1 MKPYYSLLIIVLLW
15 SIGVRGAKAQPNNPR
30 FEILEQDL
38 ATYAADYPRIDKTID
53 ISVTGSLQE
62 FAIAFS
68 KETKLNLTIAP
79 SIQQQIVTNFA
90 DTRPRDILLHLCK
103 FYELDLTFS
112 GSIISLIPYRIPN
125 KPYEEKDINA
135 TYNAF
140 NDKLELNLK
149 KDTLDQVVKKISQV
163 SKKNVITSRDASMT
177 MVSGFIGKTDF
188 EDALEQLA
196 TRNNLSLSKNDKG
209 YYVYSL
215 GGAGNQANNNSGG
228 NLNSN
233 NGNNRPGRGNS
244 RNTPGGTP
252 GGGSGLTNVQI
263 GVDSVGRPRID
274 VDALDTPIAQLVKD
288 VSERTGNNYFL
299 FSEPTGNI
307 SLRMQGVSY
316 DEFLDR
322 VLQGSEF
329 GYKIENQVYLI
340 GSRKLEGLR
349 ETTVYQLQYRTVKEL
364 QSFIPADL
372 GQNVE
377 IKEFID
383 LNALILSGSAA
394 NIAEVSAFIDDLDRP
409 TPVVMIELLILDV
422 QFNRETRAGF
432 EAGLA
437 TEPPPAGG
445 SILPGIDF
453 TFSSE
458 AINRLLG
465 TLAGNGIVNLGQVR
479 SNFYATLQAV
489 EDDGYVITRSKP
501 RLSTLNGQEANLTIG
516 ETRYYLDQ
524 RTTLQGN
531 QNPVTVQDR
540 RFTAVNADFT
550 VRILPVVSGD
560 EHVTL
565 EIDVSQSDFLGQL
578 QTDAPPAQVS
588 RSFTSNIRMLNGE
601 MIVLGGLETKTVE
614 NTGTGVPLLSRIPVI
629 KWLFGNRRR
638 AKNKSRLLIFV
649 KPTVIY

>member
-1 MKPYYSLLIIVLLW
+1 MVKSYYCLLIVVLLW
-15 SIGVRGAKAQPNNPR
+15 GLGTQEAWAQPNNPR
-30 FEILEQDL
+30 FDVLEQDL
-38 ATYAADYPRIDKTID
+38 ATYAVDYPRIDKEID
-53 ISVTGSLQE
+53 ISITGSLQE

-90 DTRPRDILLHLCK
+90 DTRPRDILLHLCR

-112 GSIISLIPYRIPN
+112 GSIISLIPYRTPT
-125 KPYEEKDINA
+125 KPYTEKEIAA

-140 NDKLELNLK
+140 NDKLELTLK
-149 KDTLDQVVKKISQV
+149 RDTLDQVVKKISQV
-163 SKKNVITSRDASMT
+163 ANKNVITSRDAST
-177 MVSGFIGKTDF
+177 AIVSGFIGKTNF

-196 TRNNLSLSKNDKG
+196 TRNGLSLRKDDKG
-209 YYVYSL
+209 YYVFEL
-215 GGAGNQANNNSGG
+215 DNGNNQALQNPNRGNFNNPNQGG
-228 NLNSN
+228 R
-233 NGNNRPGRGNS
+233 GNNRPGGNG
-244 RNTPGGTP
+244 N
-252 GGGSGLTNVQI
+252 GGGSGLANVQI
-263 GVDSVGRPRID
+263 GADSLGRPQID
-274 VDALDTPIAQLVKD
+274 VDATDAPIAQLIKD
-288 VSERTGNNYFL
+288 VSDRTGTNYFL
-299 FSEPTGNI
+299 FAEPTGNI

-316 DEFLDR
+316 ETFLDQILR
-322 VLQGSEF
+322 GSEF
-329 GYKIENQVYLI
+329 GYKVENQVYLI
-340 GSRKLEGLR
+340 GSRKQEGLR
-349 ETTVYQLQYRTVKEL
+349 ETRMYQLQYRTVKEL
-364 QSFIPADL
+364 QTFIPADL

-383 LNALILSGSAA
+383 LNSLILSGSAA
-394 NIAEVSAFIDDLDRP
+394 NIAEVATFLDALDRP

-445 SILPGIDF
+445 TILPSVNF

-501 RLSTLNGQEANLTIG
+501 RLSTLNGQEANITIG

-565 EIDVSQSDFLGQL
+565 EIEVSQSDFIGLL
-578 QTDAPPAQVS
+578 QNDAPPAQVN

-601 MIVLGGLETKTVE
+601 LIVLGGLETKTVE
-614 NTGTGVPLLSRIPVI
+614 NTGTGVPLLSRIPII
-629 KWLFGNRRR
+629 KWFFGNRRR